1 MIMKISSICLCFV
14 VSLLTISCAYAQKV
28 ATISSVAATK
38 DYTIEPNEALK
49 FENTT
54 IFNGYVTCSV
64 KAAAST
70 ISLTATG
77 IKGETK
83 VNGHPTAGGYT
94 FDAKLN
100 DKFDAYFPSG
110 SAMNLHNNN
119 TQNPITASCYS
130 HLETNNHI
138 KTNK

>member
-1 MIMKISSICLCFV
+1 MKISSICLCCV
-14 VSLLTISCAYAQKV
+14 ISLLTISCAYAQKV
-28 ATISSVAATK
+28 ATIGSVAKTENH
-38 DYTIEPNEALK
+38 TIEPNETLK

-64 KAAAST
+64 KEAAST

-83 VNGHPTAGGYT
+83 VNDHSTSGGYT

-100 DKFDAYFPSG
+100 DKFDAYFPSK
-110 SAMNLHNNN
+110 AEMNLRNND